1 MTYCPHTDGINSWRL
16 AIRLK
21 RQARLIWRSFEPLT
35 EAEYVEAYIQRVG
48 P

>member
-1 MTYCPHTDGINSWRL
+1 MTYDFDRDSKQSWAL
-16 AIRLK
+16 AIRLM
-21 RQARLIWRSFEPLT
+21 RQARLIWRGCEPLT

>member
-1 MTYCPHTDGINSWRL
+1 MTYCFRTDGLNSWRL
-16 AIRLK
+16 AVRCM
-21 RQARLIWRSFEPLT
+21 RQAGLIWRLYEPLD